1 MNSPKSEENVKT
13 MGNHKVNWKDINWK
27 KFQRHVF
34 RLQKRIFKASQR
46 GDVGEMRRLQ
56 KLLMKSFAAKC
67 LAVRRVTQDNQGKST
82 AGVDGVKSLTQNER
96 LELVET
102 LKLGT
107 KAKATRR
114 VMIPKPGKAEKRPLG
129 IPTMSDRALQC
140 LVKLALEPE
149 WEARFEPNSY
159 GFRPGRST
167 HDAIGTIFSS
177 IAQKPKYVFDA
188 DISKCFDRIDHKALL
203 YKLNTFPALRRQ
215 VKSWLKAGYIL
226 NHQWEPTYAG
236 TPQGGVISPLLA
248 NIAMHG
254 MEQHIRNCF
263 KSNSTSKHELGVV
276 RYADDF
282 VILHKDLK
290 VLEVCIKGA
299 SEFLASIGLELHPE
313 KTKIVHTL
321 NSYGSH
327 KPGFNFLGFNIRQYN
342 IGKHQGRKKRDYVT
356 LIKPQKEKVQA
367 HHQKLADIIVKM
379 KGMPLAALIGKLN
392 PIIKGWSNYYRAVV
406 SKETFGKL
414 DQLLYWNLRNWG
426 KRRHPTKTGKWVY
439 ERYWHRIHQGDY
451 DAMTFSTSQ
460 EGKNPCWLLSH
471 ARTPIVRH
479 KKVKG
484 AKSPF
489 DGDLIYWSTR
499 LGEHPEMDATVA
511 KLLKR
516 QEGKCAYCRLNF
528 MDGDLMEKDHT
539 VEKRFGGKNSFDN
552 LQLLHRHCH
561 DKKTAMMS
569 VLASSGVKEAG
580 K

>member
-1 MNSPKSEENVKT
+1 M
-13 MGNHKVNWKDINWK
+13 
-27 KFQRHVF
+27 
-34 RLQKRIFKASQR
+34 
-46 GDVGEMRRLQ
+46 
-56 KLLMKSFAAKC
+56 LMKSFAAKC

-82 AGVDGVKSLTQNER
+82 AGVDGVKSLTPKQR

-102 LKLGT
+102 LKIGT

-129 IPTMSDRALQC
+129 IPTMADRALQY

-149 WEARFEPNSY
+149 WEARFEENSY
-159 GFRPGRST
+159 GFRPGRSV
-167 HDAIGTIFSS
+167 HDAIGAIYLS
-177 IAQKPKYVFDA
+177 INKKPKYVFDA

-226 NHQWEPTYAG
+226 DHQWEPTYAG

-248 NIAMHG
+248 NIALHG
-254 MEQHIRNCF
+254 MEQHIRSCF
-263 KSNSTSKHELGVV
+263 KSNATTKYELGVV

-290 VLEVCIKGA
+290 VLEDCIKGA
-299 SEFLASIGLELHPE
+299 SDFLASIGLELHPD
-313 KTKIVHTL
+313 KTRIVHTL
-321 NSYGSH
+321 NSH
-327 KPGFNFLGFNIRQYN
+327 DNQKPGFNFLAFNIRQYK
-342 IGKHQGRKKRDYVT
+342 IGKHQGSKQGFVT
-356 LIKPQKEKVQA
+356 LIKPQKEKIQA
-367 HHQKLADIIVKM
+367 HHQKLANIIVKM
-379 KGMPLAALIGKLN
+379 RAMPQFALIGILN
-392 PIIKGWSNYYRAVV
+392 PIIKGWSNYYSSVV
-406 SKETFGKL
+406 SKETFRKL
-414 DQLLYWNLRNWG
+414 DQLLYWNLKNWG
-426 KRRHPTKTGKWVY
+426 KRRHNSKTWKWVY
-439 ERYWHRIHQGDY
+439 ERYWHKIHQGDY
-451 DAMTFSTSQ
+451 NAMTFSTSQ
-460 EGKNPCWLLSH
+460 DSHNSCWLTSH

-479 KKVKG
+479 KKIKG

-511 KLLKR
+511 KLIKR
-516 QEGKCAYCRLNF
+516 QNGKCAYCRHNF
-528 MDGDLMEKDHT
+528 MEGDLMEKDHT
-539 VEKRFGGKNSFDN
+539 IEKRFGGKNSFSN

-569 VLASSGVKEAG
+569 VMASSNVKEAD

>member
-1 MNSPKSEENVKT
+1 

-27 KFQRHVF
+27 KFQRHVY

-46 GDVGEMRRLQ
+46 GDVGTMRRLQ

-82 AGVDGVKSLTQNER
+82 AGVDGVKSLTPNQR
-96 LELVET
+96 LELVER

-149 WEARFEPNSY
+149 WEARFEENSY
-159 GFRPGRST
+159 GFRPGRSC
-167 HDAIGTIFSS
+167 HDAIGAIFIS

-226 NHQWEPTYAG
+226 KRQWEPTYAG

-248 NIAMHG
+248 NIALHG
-254 MEQHIRNCF
+254 MEQHIRSCF
-263 KSNSTSKHELGVV
+263 KSNATTKHELGVV

-282 VILHKDLK
+282 VILHKDPK

-299 SEFLASIGLELHPE
+299 SEFLASIGLELHPD
-313 KTKIVHTL
+313 KTRVVHTL
-321 NSYGSH
+321 SNH
-327 KPGFNFLGFNIRQYN
+327 NNQKPGFNFLGFNIRQYK
-342 IGKHQGRKKRDYVT
+342 IGKHQGGKQGFVT

-367 HHQKLADIIVKM
+367 HHQKLADIIVDM
-379 KGMPLAALIGKLN
+379 LAMPQEALISRLN
-392 PIIKGWSNYYRAVV
+392 PIIRGWSNYYSAVV

-414 DQLLYWNLRNWG
+414 DHLLYWNLRNWG
-426 KRRHPTKTGKWVY
+426 KRRHASKTEKWVY
-439 ERYWHRIHQGDY
+439 ERYWHRIQQGDY
-451 DAMTFSTSQ
+451 DAVTFSTSQ
-460 EGKNPCWLLSH
+460 ESKKPCWLLSH

-484 AKSPF
+484 AKNPF

-499 LGEHPEMDATVA
+499 LGEHPEMDRTVSR
-511 KLLKR
+511 LLKK
-516 QEGKCAYCRLNF
+516 QDGKCAYCRLNF
-528 MDGDLMEKDHT
+528 MDGDLMEKDHI
-539 VEKRFGGKNSFDN
+539 VEKRFGGKNSRDN
-552 LQLLHRHCH
+552 FQLLHRHCH

-569 VLASSGVKEAG
+569 VFASSNVKEAG

>member
-1 MNSPKSEENVKT
+1 
-13 MGNHKVNWKDINWK
+13 MGDHKVIWKDINWK
-27 KFQRHVF
+27 KFQRHVY

-46 GDVGEMRRLQ
+46 GDVGTTRRLQ
-56 KLLMKSFAAKC
+56 KLLMKSYAAKC
-67 LAVRRVTQDNQGKST
+67 LAVRRVTQDNQGKFT
-82 AGVDGVKSLTQNER
+82 AGVDGVKSLTPNQR

-114 VMIPKPGKAEKRPLG
+114 VMIPKPGKVEKRPLG
-129 IPTMSDRALQC
+129 IPTMRDRALQC

-149 WEARFEPNSY
+149 WEARFEENSY
-159 GFRPGRST
+159 GFRPGRSV
-167 HDAIGTIFSS
+167 HDAIGAIYSS
-177 IAQKPKYVFDA
+177 INKKPKYVFDA

-226 NHQWEPTYAG
+226 NHQWEVTHAG

-248 NIAMHG
+248 NIALHG
-254 MEQHIRNCF
+254 MEQHIRSCF
-263 KSNSTSKHELGVV
+263 KSNATTKYELGVV

-290 VLEVCIKGA
+290 VLEDCIKGA

-313 KTKIVHTL
+313 KTRIVHTL
-321 NSYGSH
+321 NSYGNQ
-327 KPGFNFLGFNIRQYN
+327 KPGLNFLGFNIRQYK
-342 IGKHQGRKKRDYVT
+342 IGKHQGSNTRDYVT

-379 KGMPLAALIGKLN
+379 RAAPQSALIGKLN
-392 PIIKGWSNYYRAVV
+392 PIIRGWSNYYSAVV
-406 SKETFGKL
+406 SKDTFGKL
-414 DQLLYWNLRNWG
+414 DQLLYWNLTRWG
-426 KRRHPTKTGKWVY
+426 KRRHSTKTYKWVY
-439 ERYWHRIHQGDY
+439 ERYWHRIQQGNY

-499 LGEHPEMDATVA
+499 LGEHPEMDRTVA
-511 KLLKR
+511 KLLKN
-516 QEGKCAYCRLNF
+516 QDGKCAYCRHNF
-528 MDGDLMEKDHT
+528 MDGDLMEKDHII
-539 VEKRFGGKNSFDN
+539 ERRFGGKNSRDN

-569 VLASSGVKEAG
+569 VLACSDVKEAG

>member
-1 MNSPKSEENVKT
+1 
-13 MGNHKVNWKDINWK
+13 MGNHKVYWKDINWK
-27 KFQRHVF
+27 KFHRHVY

-46 GDVGEMRRLQ
+46 GDVGTMRRLQ
-56 KLLMKSFAAKC
+56 KMLMKSYAAKC

-82 AGVDGVKSLTQNER
+82 PGVDGVKSLTPSQR

-107 KAKATRR
+107 KSKATRR

-129 IPTMSDRALQC
+129 IPTMADRALQC

-149 WEARFEPNSY
+149 WEARFEENSY
-159 GFRPGRST
+159 GFRPGRSV
-167 HDAIGTIFSS
+167 HDAIETIYTS
-177 IAQKPKYVFDA
+177 INKKPKYVFDA
-188 DISKCFDRIDHKALL
+188 DISKCFDRIDHEALL

-226 NHQWEPTYAG
+226 NHQWEATHAG

-248 NIAMHG
+248 NIALHG
-254 MEQHIRNCF
+254 LEQHIRSCF
-263 KSNSTSKHELGVV
+263 KSNAATGRELGVV

-290 VLEVCIKGA
+290 VLEACIKGA
-299 SEFLASIGLELHPE
+299 SDFLASIGLELHPD
-313 KTKIVHTL
+313 KTRVVHIL
-321 NSYGSH
+321 NTH
-327 KPGFNFLGFNIRQYN
+327 NNQKPGFNFLGFNIRQHK
-342 IGKHQGRKKRDYVT
+342 IGKHQGSKQGFVT

-367 HHQKLADIIVKM
+367 HHQRLADIIVKM
-379 KGMPLAALIGKLN
+379 KAMPQESLIGKLN
-392 PIIKGWSNYYRAVV
+392 PVIKGWSNYYSAVV
-406 SKETFGKL
+406 SKDTFGKL

-426 KRRHPTKTGKWVY
+426 KRRHSSKTGKWVY
-439 ERYWHRIHQGDY
+439 ERYWRRIQKGDY

-460 EGKNPCWLLSH
+460 DGKNPCWLLSH

-511 KLLKR
+511 KLLKH

-528 MDGDLMEKDHT
+528 MDGDLMEKDHI
-539 VEKRFGGKNSFDN
+539 VEKRFGGKNSKEN

-569 VLASSGVKEAG
+569 VLASSNVKEAG

>member
-1 MNSPKSEENVKT
+1 
-13 MGNHKVNWKDINWK
+13 MGNHKVNWKDIPWK
-27 KFQRHVF
+27 KFHRHVY

-46 GDVGEMRRLQ
+46 GNVGEMRRLQ
-56 KLLMKSFAAKC
+56 KLLMKSYAAKC

-82 AGVDGVKSLTQNER
+82 AGVDGVKSLTPTER

-114 VMIPKPGKAEKRPLG
+114 VMIPKPGKAEMRPLG
-129 IPTMSDRALQC
+129 IPTMTDRALQC

-149 WEARFEPNSY
+149 WEARFEENSY
-159 GFRPGRST
+159 GFRPGRSV
-167 HDAIGTIFSS
+167 HDAIGAIYSS
-177 IAQKPKYVFDA
+177 INKMPKYVFDA

-226 NHQWEPTYAG
+226 NHQWEKTHAG

-248 NIAMHG
+248 NIALHG
-254 MEQHIRNCF
+254 MEQHIRSCF
-263 KSNSTSKHELGVV
+263 KSNATTKCQLGVV

-282 VILHKDLK
+282 VKNHKDLK
-290 VLEVCIKGA
+290 VLEDCIKGA
-299 SEFLASIGLELHPE
+299 SEFLASIGLELHPD
-313 KTKIVHTL
+313 KTRVVHTL
-321 NSYGSH
+321 NSYDNQ
-327 KPGFNFLGFNIRQYN
+327 KPGFNFLGFNVRQYK
-342 IGKHQGRKKRDYVT
+342 IGKHQGSKKREYVT

-379 KGMPLAALIGKLN
+379 LAMPQQALIGKLN
-392 PIIKGWSNYYRAVV
+392 PIIRGWSNYYSSVV
-406 SKETFGKL
+406 SKDTFGKL
-414 DQLLYWNLRNWG
+414 DALLYWNLRNWG
-426 KRRHPTKTGKWVY
+426 KRRHTSKTGKWVY
-439 ERYWHRIHQGDY
+439 KRYWRRIEKEDY

-460 EGKNPCWLLSH
+460 DGKKPCWLHSH

-479 KKVKG
+479 KKVNG

-489 DGDLIYWSTR
+489 DGDLVYWSTR
-499 LGEHPEMDATVA
+499 LGEHPEMEATVA
-511 KLLKR
+511 KLLKL
-516 QEGKCAYCRLNF
+516 QEGKFSYCRLNF
-528 MDGDLMEKDHT
+528 MDGDLMEKDHII
-539 VEKRFGGKNSFDN
+539 EKRFGGKNSKEN
-552 LQLLHRHCH
+552 IQLLHRHCH

-569 VLASSGVKEAG
+569 VLASSNNKEAG

>member
-1 MNSPKSEENVKT
+1 
-13 MGNHKVNWKDINWK
+13 MGNHKVNWKDIPWK
-27 KFQRHVF
+27 KFHRHIY

-46 GDVGEMRRLQ
+46 GDVGTMRRLQ
-56 KLLMKSFAAKC
+56 KLLMKSYAAKC

-107 KAKATRR
+107 KARATRR

-129 IPTMSDRALQC
+129 IPTMRDRALQC

-149 WEARFEPNSY
+149 WEARFEENSY
-159 GFRPGRST
+159 GFRPGRSC
-167 HDAIGTIFSS
+167 HDAIGAIYSS
-177 IAQKPKYVFDA
+177 INKKPKYVFDA

-215 VKSWLKAGYIL
+215 IKSWLKAGYIL
-226 NHQWEPTYAG
+226 DHQWEPTYAG

-248 NIAMHG
+248 NIALHG
-254 MEQHIRNCF
+254 LEQHIRNCF
-263 KSNSTSKHELGVV
+263 HSNTATSRELGVA

-290 VLEVCIKGA
+290 VLEACIKGA
-299 SEFLASIGLELHPE
+299 SEFLASIGLELHPD
-313 KTKIVHTL
+313 KTRVVHTL
-321 NSYGSH
+321 NSH
-327 KPGFNFLGFNIRQYN
+327 DNQKPGFNFLGFNIRQYR
-342 IGKHQGRKKRDYVT
+342 IGKHQGSKQGFVT

-367 HHQKLADIIVKM
+367 HQQKLADIIVKM
-379 KGMPLAALIGKLN
+379 KAAPQTALIGKIN
-392 PIIKGWSNYYRAVV
+392 PIIRGWSNYYSAVV
-406 SKETFGKL
+406 SKETFRKL
-414 DQLLYWNLRNWG
+414 DQILYWNLRNWG
-426 KRRHPTKTGKWVY
+426 KSRHASKTEKWVY
-439 ERYWHRIHQGDY
+439 ERYWHRIQQGDY
-451 DAMTFSTSQ
+451 DAMTFSTSLGI
-460 EGKNPCWLLSH
+460 ENPSWLLSH
-471 ARTPIVRH
+471 VRTPIVRH
-479 KKVKG
+479 VKVKG
-484 AKSPF
+484 IKSPF

-499 LGEHPEMDATVA
+499 LGEHPEMEATVA

-528 MDGDLMEKDHT
+528 MDGDLMEKDHI
-539 VEKRFGGKNSFDN
+539 VEKRFGGKNSKDN

-569 VLASSGVKEAG
+569 VLVSSDVKEAG